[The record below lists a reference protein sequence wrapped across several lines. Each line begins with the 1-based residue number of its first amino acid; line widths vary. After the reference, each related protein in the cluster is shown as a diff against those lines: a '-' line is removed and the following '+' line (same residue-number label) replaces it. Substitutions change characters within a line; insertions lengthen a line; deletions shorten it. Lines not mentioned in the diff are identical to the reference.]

1 MLDLKTS
8 TAARPVLNKIVSL
21 RESSSKGKGK
31 AKAKGKK
38 GK

>member
-1 MLDLKTS
+1 M
-8 TAARPVLNKIVSL
+8 KIIIQL
-21 RESSSKGKGK
+21 YKSKVIIFKLVKDKK